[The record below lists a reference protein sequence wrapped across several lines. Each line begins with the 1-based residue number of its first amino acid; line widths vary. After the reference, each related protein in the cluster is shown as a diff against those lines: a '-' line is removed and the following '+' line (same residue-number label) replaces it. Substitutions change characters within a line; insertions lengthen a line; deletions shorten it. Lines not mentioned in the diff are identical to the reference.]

1 MKGQDL
7 PIGMVVGRMLGRM
20 GKVFKRELN
29 EAQIDITLEQL
40 GLLHAISENEQDVVQ
55 QDMADIMNKDK
66 SAILRLIDSLEKK
79 GLVVRSIDPQDRR
92 KNLLFVTEQGM
103 AVLVKIGG
111 VAAEIN
117 PKFVEN
123 ISQADLDTFF
133 AVAEKIKNNAERLI

>member
-1 MKGQDL
+1 ML
-7 PIGMVVGRMLGRM
+7 VGRMLGRM

-133 AVAEKIKNNAERLI
+133 AVAEKIKQNAERLI

>member
-1 MKGQDL
+1 
-7 PIGMVVGRMLGRM
+7 MVVGRMLGRM

-133 AVAEKIKNNAERLI
+133 AVAEKIKQNAERLI

>member
-1 MKGQDL
+1 
-7 PIGMVVGRMLGRM
+7 
-20 GKVFKRELN
+20 
-29 EAQIDITLEQL
+29 
-40 GLLHAISENEQDVVQ
+40 
-55 QDMADIMNKDK
+55 MADIMNKDK

-133 AVAEKIKNNAERLI
+133 AVAEKIKQNAERLI

>member
-7 PIGMVVGRMLGRM
+7 SIGMLVGRMLGRM

-133 AVAEKIKNNAERLI
+133 AVAEKIKQNAERLI

>member
-133 AVAEKIKNNAERLI
+133 AVAEKIKQNAERLI

>member
-117 PKFVEN
+117 TKFVEN

-133 AVAEKIKNNAERLI
+133 AVAEKIKQNAERLI

>member
-1 MKGQDL
+1 
-7 PIGMVVGRMLGRM
+7 MLGRM

-55 QDMADIMNKDK
+55 QDMVDIMNKDK

-133 AVAEKIKNNAERLI
+133 AVAEKIKQNAERLI

>member
-1 MKGQDL
+1 
-7 PIGMVVGRMLGRM
+7 MVEGRMLGRM

-133 AVAEKIKNNAERLI
+133 AVAEKIKQNAERLI

>member
-1 MKGQDL
+1 
-7 PIGMVVGRMLGRM
+7 MVVGRMLGRM

-111 VAAEIN
+111 VAAQIN

-133 AVAEKIKNNAERLI
+133 AVAEKIKQNAERLI

>member
-55 QDMADIMNKDK
+55 QDMADMMNKDK

-133 AVAEKIKNNAERLI
+133 AVAEKIKQNAERLI